1 MAVLDTQGYIHT
13 VTDVAGETTTHE
25 RREQDPG
32 SDGDEDSFRLTG
44 REFGLSFD

>member
-1 MAVLDTQGYIHT
+1 MIYMAVLDTQGYIHT

-32 SDGDEDSFRLTG
+32 SVPQVDPEVFR
-44 REFGLSFD
+44 